1 MEALLKNPVAVAVI
15 TALAMWIIGWI
26 RTFLARRVHVESPEA
41 KTLAQVV
48 PAVNAILC
56 VMGPLLDAS
65 IANLEVAKGICNGN
79 VDRALTNTRAAQIK
93 FDAFLND
100 SAKVEAVE

>member
-1 MEALLKNPVAVAVI
+1 MWLL
-15 TALAMWIIGWI
+15 GWV

-65 IANLEVAKGICNGN
+65 IANLEVAKGICNGT

-100 SAKVEAVE
+100 SAKVEACE

>member
-65 IANLEVAKGICNGN
+65 IATLEVTKGICNGN
-79 VDRALTNTRAAQIK
+79 VDKALERTRAAQAK
-93 FDAFLND
+93 FEAFRD
-100 SAKVEAVE
+100 KASTVEACE

>member
-79 VDRALTNTRAAQIK
+79 VDRALEKTRAARDCY
-93 FDAFLND
+93 DAFRNE
-100 SAKVEAVE
+100 STKVEAVE

>member
-1 MEALLKNPVAVAVI
+1 MEALLKNPIIVAGL
-15 TALAMWIIGWI
+15 TAILMWLLGWV

-100 SAKVEAVE
+100 SAKVEACE

>member
-1 MEALLKNPVAVAVI
+1 MREWLVNPIIVAGVTAVLMWLL
-15 TALAMWIIGWI
+15 GWV
-26 RTFLARRVHVESPEA
+26 RVYLARRVKVESPEA
-41 KTLAQVV
+41 KTLSQVV

-79 VDRALTNTRAAQIK
+79 VDRALVNTRKARDN
-93 FDAFLND
+93 FEGFLNQ
-100 SAKVEAVE
+100 SARVESCE